1 MPKQACI
8 TKQNKLNMQFPVVIE
23 KEGSG
28 MQQHTEQTV
37 IVLVDEGRQMLAF
50 ALCNILGL

>member
-50 ALCNILGL
+50 AL